1 MNHDVVYIP
10 PYGTPNTSDSK
21 GFYVAV
27 SHSAYILDKG
37 RTQDKM

>member
-10 PYGTPNTSDSK
+10 PDGTPNTRDPK
-21 GFYVAV
+21 GFYVADG
-27 SHSAYILDKG
+27 HSAYNIGKG